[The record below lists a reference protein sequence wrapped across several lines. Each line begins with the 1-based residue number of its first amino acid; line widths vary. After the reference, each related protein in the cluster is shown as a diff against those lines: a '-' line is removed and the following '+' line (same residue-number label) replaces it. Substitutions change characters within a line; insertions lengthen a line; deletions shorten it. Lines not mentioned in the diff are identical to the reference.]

1 MKISVASE
9 TKSKLLMAPITNPPP
24 RPKTQRQPKHGI
36 TLMTA
41 SQAFTCFISPYLR
54 LYTTVSGGDSQGCSH
69 WLLGHLRL
77 LKGE

>member
-24 RPKTQRQPKHGI
+24 HPKTQRQPKHGI

-41 SQAFTCFISPYLR
+41 SQAFTWLFHFSLFETNTPL
-54 LYTTVSGGDSQGCSH
+54 SQMETARVAPTGCLVIH
-69 WLLGHLRL
+69 VC
-77 LKGE
+77 